1 MANPFGAAQG
11 RTGFVSH
18 VDSARIAT
26 FLRGVYWW
34 MFGGLAVAA
43 VVALAV
49 ASSPAAVSTLV
60 GNKVLLGER
69 IARVLPVRLVHR
81 IAAAIFAILGL
92 LTLLGA
98 GRRFGF

>member
-11 RTGFVSH
+11 RTGFVSD

-34 MFGGLAVAA
+34 MFGGLAVTA

-49 ASSPAAVSTLV
+49 ASSPAGAPA
-60 GNKVLLGER
+60 
-69 IARVLPVRLVHR
+69 ARGAALPQRPAPR
-81 IAAAIFAILGL
+81 
-92 LTLLGA
+92 
-98 GRRFGF
+98 

>member
-11 RTGFVSH
+11 RTGFVSD

-34 MFGGLAVAA
+34 MFGGLAVTA

-60 GNKVLLGER
+60 GNKVLFFGLIIAQLGLVVYLS
-69 IARVLPVRLVHR
+69 ARVAKLAP
-81 IAAAIFAILGL
+81 A
-92 LTLLGA
+92 TA
-98 GRRFGF
+98 GTCSWPIRH